1 MTSAYQMTYDNL
13 IQDVINYMERNDAQF
28 VAQIPNLIGLA
39 ESAIAAELKT
49 LLQLTVVETTLL
61 ENQVILAKPAR
72 WRKTVSLKTNGKPM
86 LMRSQDYIAQ
96 YQSESTPSVPL
107 YYGEYDYNNWAFA
120 PLPDA
125 DYPVE
130 IIYYSEIQPLDTS
143 NQQNL
148 FTREAPQ
155 AMLFGTLLQAQG
167 YLKALDKL
175 PIWKGYYTDALA
187 ALKKEDNT
195 RRVDRNTSVQEP

>member
-1 MTSAYQMTYDNL
+1 MTGAYQQSYDNL
-13 IQDVINYMERNDAQF
+13 VQDVINYMERTDAQF
-28 VAQIPNLIGLA
+28 IAQIPSLIGLA

-49 LLQLTVVETTLL
+49 YLQLTVVETTLSAT
-61 ENQVILAKPAR
+61 QVVLQKPAR
-72 WRKTVSLKTNGKPM
+72 WRKTASMKVNGQPI
-86 LMRSQDYIAQ
+86 LMRSQDFVAQ
-96 YQSESTPSVPL
+96 YQSESSAGNPK
-107 YYGEYDYNNWAFA
+107 YYAEYDYNNWAFA
-120 PLPDA
+120 PVPNV

-148 FTREAPQ
+148 FTRECPQ

-175 PIWKGYYTDALA
+175 PVWKQYYEDSLA
-187 ALKKEDNT
+187 ALKKEDNS
-195 RRVDRNTSVQEP
+195 RRIDRNTTIQEP

>member
-13 IQDVINYMERNDAQF
+13 VQDVINYMERNDAQF
-28 VAQIPNLIGLA
+28 VAQIPSLIGLA
-39 ESAIAAELKT
+39 ESAIAAELKS
-49 LLQLTVVETTLL
+49 LLQLTVVETTIL
-61 ENQVILAKPAR
+61 ENQVIMAKPAR

-86 LMRSQDYIAQ
+86 LMRSQDYVAQ
-96 YQSESTPSVPL
+96 YQSESDPAVPL
-107 YYGEYDYNNWAFA
+107 YYAEYDYNNWAFA
-120 PLPDA
+120 PLPNA

-130 IIYYSEIQPLDTS
+130 IIYYSEIQPLDTT

>member
-1 MTSAYQMTYDNL
+1 MTNAYVMTYDNL
-13 IQDVINYMERNDAQF
+13 VADVINYMERNDAQF

-49 LLQLTVVETTLL
+49 YLQLTVVETTLRA
-61 ENQVILAKPAR
+61 NQEVLAKPAR
-72 WRKTVSLKTNGKPM
+72 WRKTISMKTNGKPM
-86 LMRSQDYIAQ
+86 LMRSQDYIAM
-96 YQSESTPSVPL
+96 YQSESDAGVPL

-120 PLPDA
+120 PKPDQ

-130 IIYYSEIQPLDTS
+130 IIYYSEIQPLDTT

-175 PIWKGYYTDALA
+175 PVWKGYYTDCIA
-187 ALKKEDNT
+187 ALKKEDDS
-195 RRVDRNTSVQEP
+195 RRIDRNTTIQEP

>member
-1 MTSAYQMTYDNL
+1 MTGAYQMTYDNL
-13 IQDVINYMERNDAQF
+13 IQDIINYMERNDDQF
-28 VAQIPNLIGLA
+28 VAQIPSLIGLA

-49 LLQLTVVETTLL
+49 YLQMTVVETTLL

-72 WRKTVSLKTNGKPM
+72 WRKTVSMKTNGKPM

-96 YQSESTPSVPL
+96 YQSESDPSVPL
-107 YYGEYDYNNWAFA
+107 YYAEYDYNNWAFA
-120 PLPDA
+120 PAPDQ

-130 IIYYSEIQPLDTS
+130 IIYYSEIQPLDES

-175 PIWKGYYTDALA
+175 PVWKSYYTDCLA

-195 RRVDRNTSVQEP
+195 RRVDRNVSVQEP

>member
-1 MTSAYQMTYDNL
+1 MTNAYVMTYDNL
-13 IQDVINYMERNDAQF
+13 VADVINYMERNDAQF

-49 LLQLTVVETTLL
+49 LLQLTVVETTIAT
-61 ENQVILAKPAR
+61 NQTILAKPAR
-72 WRKTVSLKTNGKPM
+72 WRKTVSMKTNGKPM
-86 LMRSQDYIAQ
+86 LLRSQDYVSQ
-96 YQSESTPSVPL
+96 YQSESDNGLPL
-107 YYGEYDYNNWAFA
+107 YYAEYDYNNWNFA
-120 PLPDA
+120 PKPDV

-148 FTREAPQ
+148 FTRECPQ

-175 PIWKGYYTDALA
+175 PVWKQYYTDSLA
-187 ALKKEDNT
+187 ALKKEDT
-195 RRVDRNTSVQEP
+195 SRRIDRNTSVQEP